1 MKNVIK
7 IAWRNLLR
15 YKRRTMLTGSL
26 IAIGVILM
34 VVFSGIGR
42 TFTGQVIG
50 MLTNANLGDLQIHSA
65 GYIES
70 LDSMP
75 LDITMNDDGVQRIE
89 EILQAN
95 KEIKAF
101 SKRIRFGGMISNFQ
115 KTINIRFTAIIPEME
130 AETCPDLPKRILN
143 RTSENSQFIKPGEI
157 LVPENIAAA
166 LQLKIGSDVVLV
178 ATNKDGSVNG
188 MNFKVG
194 GISENLMGPTGRD
207 AYLHLEDAK
216 KLLRIEGEVIT
227 EIAIKLHE
235 FEQLDSVYDQL
246 LVALGEIRDSKGQSL
261 YFEVHTWAQLSPFQ
275 SMANIVDLLILMIRI
290 VLIAIVLIS
299 VMNVMI
305 MSVYERISEIGTIA
319 SIGTTPARILSLFLV
334 EGVSLA
340 MISSLAGSIMGLGI
354 LLYLKFTTFQFQM
367 GMLQI
372 TLAPNI
378 PFMDFLM
385 TIALVIIVAAI
396 SGFQP
401 AWKASRLEP
410 VEALR
415 HV

>member
-95 KEIKAF
+95 EEIKAF

-194 GISENLMGPTGRD
+194 GISGNLMGPTGRD

-319 SIGTTPARILSLFLV
+319 SIGTTPTRILSLFLV